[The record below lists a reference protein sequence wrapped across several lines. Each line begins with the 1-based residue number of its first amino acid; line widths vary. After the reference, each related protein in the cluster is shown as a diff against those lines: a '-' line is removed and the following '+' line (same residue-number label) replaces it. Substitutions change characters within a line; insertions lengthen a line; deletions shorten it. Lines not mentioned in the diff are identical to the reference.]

1 MTYMYKVHACI
12 RVYKHSGI
20 KNLCF
25 FSIHTCSLSEEIYL
39 WKKQSQM
46 KDIDLSRTREELSV
60 TLTDI
65 ERKQG
70 TCNNESTIIVAC
82 VFNDFNLILFLIHFY
97 LYFTN
102 LFF

>member
-1 MTYMYKVHACI
+1 MKRREKMTYMCKVHTCI

-20 KNLCF
+20 KIFCF
-25 FSIHTCSLSEEIYL
+25 FSIHACSLSEEVEL

-46 KDIDLSRTREELSV
+46 KGIDLSRTREELNV

-65 ERKQG
+65 KRKEG

-82 VFNDFNLILFLIHFY
+82 VFNDFNLILMI
-97 LYFTN
+97 
-102 LFF
+102 